1 MTPKR
6 SSSRSPGSRPTS
18 STIRAYSASV
28 RPTRA
33 ARSTP
38 GSFML
43 PPFEFL
49 DHGLQNEQAVGPAQQ
64 LLRRPLGMWHH
75 AGHIT
80 LPVDDARNVR
90 DRTVWI
96 VLLVHRAVRGAVA
109 KDHLS
114 LLLHN
119 SQRRCVHGIVTIA
132 MSNGQPEHLPSLAAA
147 CEHSVRILDA
157 HRYGVAEKG
166 QVTVAQQG
174 ARQQTCFCE
183 QLEAVADAQ
192 DHASPAGK
200 PDHHLHERC
209 EPRDGSRPQ
218 VIAVRETARQDHAVE
233 ARQVRLAMPEI
244 LDIPAKNIVK
254 STVRIYVAVG
264 TREDGNRKPHAPS
277 SKMVQEYAST
287 TVLARSCSLMRVSA
301 ASAAVRS
308 PSGSSKS
315 MTLPTRTAR
324 TPVNP
329 SVWSACSTAVPWGSA
344 IPFLGPIRTRAF
356 ITPSQSA
363 GAEGLPDSPP
373 RPHPDRDGSGPC
385 PASFLLR
392 CPRNGRYPARSRRQG
407 GLLRLRVQTP
417 P

>member
-6 SSSRSPGSRPTS
+6 ASSKSSGSRPTS
-18 STIRAYSASV
+18 STMHAYSASV

-33 ARSTP
+33 ARSAP
-38 GSFML
+38 GSFIL

-49 DHGLQNEQAVGPAQQ
+49 DHGLQDEQAVGSTQQ
-64 LLRRPLGMWHH
+64 LLRRPLGMRHH
-75 AGHIT
+75 AGHIA
-80 LPVDDARNVR
+80 LSVDDARDVR
-90 DRTVWI
+90 DRAVWI
-96 VLLVHRAVRGAVA
+96 VLLVHRTVRSAIA
-109 KDHLS
+109 KDHLP
-114 LLLHN
+114 LLFHD
-119 SQRRCVHGIVTIA
+119 SQRRCVDSIVAIA
-132 MSNGQPEHLPSLAAA
+132 VSNGQPEHLPGLAAA

-174 ARQQTCFCE
+174 ARQQSCFCE

-200 PDHHLHERC
+200 PDHRLHERC

-218 VIAVRETARQDHAVE
+218 VIAVRKTARQDHAVE

-287 TVLARSCSLMRVSA
+287 TVLARSCSLMRVSS
-301 ASAAVRS
+301 ASAAVWS
-308 PSGSSKS
+308 PSGSSRS

-324 TPVNP
+324 TPANP
-329 SVWSACSTAVPWGSA
+329 SAWSACSTAVP
-344 IPFLGPIRTRAF
+344 
-356 ITPSQSA
+356 
-363 GAEGLPDSPP
+363 
-373 RPHPDRDGSGPC
+373 
-385 PASFLLR
+385 
-392 CPRNGRYPARSRRQG
+392 
-407 GLLRLRVQTP
+407 
-417 P
+417 